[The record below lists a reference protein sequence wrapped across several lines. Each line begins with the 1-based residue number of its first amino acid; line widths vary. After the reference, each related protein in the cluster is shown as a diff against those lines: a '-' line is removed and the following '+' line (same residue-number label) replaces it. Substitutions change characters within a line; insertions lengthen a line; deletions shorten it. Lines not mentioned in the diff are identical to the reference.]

1 MEWFLTEF
9 KITFQKL
16 PPRTISYRVF
26 NNFAESDF
34 ESDLFLAL
42 LSKPFVSH
50 SYGQFLLTFEKILDK
65 HAPPPPIKR
74 RKIGGNQ
81 KPFMN
86 TPLRQ
91 AIV

>member
-1 MEWFLTEF
+1 MEWFLTQF

-16 PPRTISYRVF
+16 PPLTISYRVF

-65 HAPPPPIKR
+65 QCPHKDKKDR
-74 RKIGGNQ
+74 R
-81 KPFMN
+81 
-86 TPLRQ
+86 
-91 AIV
+91 